1 MNSRLSIVIALLL
14 LFSARPAEAQLR
26 RVLEL
31 NRQAMDAYLNLEVED
46 AMDALNQALEAAR
59 RGNVTG
65 SQLART
71 HANMGIVAVGGFGD
85 NSAGLQHFVDAIEA
99 DPNVELDPL
108 SSTPDIQSV
117 FTLARSRA
125 GGGSTNNNNTN
136 NGEVIEIQRPTGP
149 GQIPHRPVTEQLNNT
164 ALPIFVDVPGNA
176 SVGGI
181 SVFYK
186 APGMRDFRQV
196 EMRRMEG
203 GYGLELPCAEIMA
216 PLVSYYVVARDEDG
230 ETMGTAGDAETP
242 FSVQIV
248 SQRSMPP
255 PALPGAPPPE
265 QCTDTECPPGMS
277 GCSDGGTA
285 GLGDTCVTSQDCRS
299 GLSCEDNFCIA
310 GDFEEPGETDDG
322 DMPRFF
328 LDAGFSLG
336 LGYATSGGSADSAPP
351 AGSSITESQYASYQD
366 NTHPDCD
373 ALDGQFCVRL
383 EQPGFLLAYA
393 LRFTVGY
400 WIIPRIAAAATIRF
414 QLDAGQGSFSNL
426 LIGLRVMYQVTQPA
440 AEGLNANV
448 FLGTSYGQIQLKPP
462 QNGAEEP
469 YIISGLNGIQIGANV
484 GYRFMRN
491 VGVTFTPEIH
501 LLFPKFL
508 FNIDL
513 TAAVSVGF

>member
-1 MNSRLSIVIALLL
+1 M
-14 LFSARPAEAQLR
+14 
-26 RVLEL
+26 LEL

-46 AMDALNQALEAAR
+46 AMDSLNQALEAAR

-71 HANMGIVAVGGFGD
+71 YANMGIVAVGGFGD

-99 DPNVELDPL
+99 DPSVELDPL
-108 SSTPDIQSV
+108 SSTPDIQAV

-125 GGGSTNNNNTN
+125 GGGGGNTN
-136 NGEVIEIQRPTGP
+136 DPDVIEIQRPTGP
-149 GQIPHRPVTEQLNNT
+149 GQIPHRPVTEQLRNT
-164 ALPIFVDVPGNA
+164 ALPIFVEVPGSA

-186 APGMRDFRQV
+186 APGMQSFRQV

-216 PLVSYYVVARDEDG
+216 PVVSYYVVARGDDG
-230 ETMGTAGDAETP
+230 ETMGTAGDANTP

-248 SQRSMPP
+248 SERTMPP

-277 GCSDGGTA
+277 GCASGGTA

-310 GDFEEPGETDDG
+310 GDYEEPDALDES

-328 LDAGFSLG
+328 LDAGFTLG
-336 LGYATSGGSADSAPP
+336 LGYASSGGSADSAPP
-351 AGSSITESQYASYQD
+351 DDRDETLNTTQWSSYHNMRRNADT
-366 NTHPDCD
+366 CD
-373 ALDGQFCVRL
+373 APDGNYCVRL
-383 EQPGFLLAYA
+383 EQPGFLTTYA
-393 LRFTVGY
+393 LRFTLGY
-400 WIIPRIAAAATIRF
+400 WIIPRLAAAATVRF
-414 QLDAGQGSFSNL
+414 QLDAGQGSFANL

-469 YIISGLNGIQIGANV
+469 YIISGLNGVQIGANV

-491 VGVTFTPEIH
+491 VGVTFSPEIH

-508 FNIDL
+508 FGIDL
-513 TAAVSVGF
+513 TASLSVGF